1 MSNYNNSTMGK
12 EGAFWDPVRN
22 LKETFGLLGLKFGGL
37 FGINAS
43 SKAFPAVEVP
53 SILVKG
59 NVQRVAGGVEVATE
73 GWISLL
79 KEGSPY
85 FTLTSAFFTL
95 SDLTAQATCRD
106 LAYGIDPAQTVP

>member
-1 MSNYNNSTMGK
+1 MGK